1 MLSPQQPWQHTKSPR
16 VSSLSFHRCVITSMI
31 ILIRK
36 MASQEDIIYYMKI
49 FYSINFFIKRL

>member
-16 VSSLSFHRCVITSMI
+16 VSSLSFHRYVITSMI